1 MSKMKLLTDF
11 VRYEVG
17 KMSHF
22 LFLQCFKFNKSLFWF
37 TILQYVQIFKIH
49 KEIFGAIE
57 LFMIPI
63 QISNSE

>member
-11 VRYEVG
+11 VRCEVG

-22 LFLQCFKFNKSLFWF
+22 LFLQCFKFTFL
-37 TILQYVQIFKIH
+37 LCVQIFKID

-63 QISNSE
+63 QISNSK